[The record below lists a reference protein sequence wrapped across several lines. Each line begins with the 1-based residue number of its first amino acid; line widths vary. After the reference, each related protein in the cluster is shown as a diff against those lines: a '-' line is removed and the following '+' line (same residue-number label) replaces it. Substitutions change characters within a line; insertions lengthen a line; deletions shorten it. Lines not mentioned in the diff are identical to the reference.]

1 MSDLH
6 VICQP
11 ISNRIVLS
19 KTRTTKDGLTI
30 LTSERPQEV
39 TGEVLHAVATHLY
52 NKIKAGGPDSIVFG
66 LEDGRE
72 LWLTAH
78 VKNPKV
84 KDEDLVDAIKKLYD
98 GALDKEEKQ

>member
-11 ISNRIVLS
+11 LSNRIVLS
-19 KTRTTKDGLTI
+19 KIRTTKDGLTI

-39 TGEVLHAVATHLY
+39 TGEVIHAVATHFY

-72 LWLTAH
+72 LWLTARI
-78 VKNPKV
+78 KSKV

>member
-11 ISNRIVLS
+11 LSNRIVLS
-19 KTRTTKDGLTI
+19 KTRTTKDGLTV

-39 TGEVLHAVATHLY
+39 TGEVLHAVATHFY

-72 LWLTAH
+72 LWLTAR
-78 VKNPKV
+78 
-84 KDEDLVDAIKKLYD
+84 IKD
-98 GALDKEEKQ
+98 GALNEEEKQ